1 MTDTGSSR
9 TVRDVVCPFCG
20 LGCDDLTVAA
30 QGRSLT
36 VRENVCPIGETAF
49 AAHPEEGVPRAGGQE
64 TSLDHALARAA
75 EVLRPARRPLVAGLG
90 SDAAGI
96 RSALR
101 LADRI
106 GAGVDH
112 LHGAAGMR
120 NAAVVQTSGWITTTL
135 AEARNRADLWI
146 LAGSDVGRRYPRF
159 LERIAWPGEALFEP
173 PPSQRRVVFIGPE
186 ASAANLPA
194 DDRIE
199 RIPCAQDRIGEVFA
213 ALRALEAGLPLF
225 EAEPGGVPAQR
236 LRALAERL
244 PQAGYGVIAWDAGEL
259 DFPGGDLA
267 VEAITGL
274 IDQLNAE
281 TRWAGLP
288 LGGRDGAT
296 TFGQACTWQTGFP
309 GRVDLGPGYPRHA
322 PHQLEAG
329 RFAAE
334 EADAVLWISAFDAG
348 RLPPDTQAPTV
359 VLGRSG
365 LAPEREPSAYI
376 PVGIPG
382 LDHGGQAY
390 RLDGV
395 MALPLA
401 QLRES
406 GLPSTA
412 QAIAGIEQR
421 L

>member
-1 MTDTGSSR
+1 MTDNGSSQ
-9 TVRDVVCPFCG
+9 TVRDAVCPFCG
-20 LGCDDLTVAA
+20 LGCDDLTIAA
-30 QGRSLT
+30 HGRTLT
-36 VRENVCPIGETAF
+36 VRENGCSISEAAF
-49 AAHPEEGVPRAGGQE
+49 SAHPEESTPRADGRE
-64 TSLDHALARAA
+64 ASLDHALARAA

-90 SDAAGI
+90 TDAAGI

-120 NAAVVQTSGWITTTL
+120 NAAVVQTAGWITTTL

-146 LAGSDVGRRYPRF
+146 IAGSDVGRRYPRF
-159 LERIAWPGEALFEP
+159 LERIAWPADTLFEP
-173 PPSQRRVVFIGPE
+173 PPSQRKIVFVGPE
-186 ASAANLPA
+186 AGAANLPD
-194 DDRIE
+194 DDRIL
-199 RIPCAQDRIGEVFA
+199 RLPCAQDRIGEVFA
-213 ALRALEAGLPLF
+213 ALRALVAGRPLF
-225 EAEPGGVPAQR
+225 AAEPGGIPAQD
-236 LRALAERL
+236 LTELAKRL
-244 PQAGYGVIAWDAGEL
+244 PQARYGVVAWDAGEL

-274 IDQLNAE
+274 IDQLNAD

-288 LGGRDGAT
+288 LGGRDGAA
-296 TFGQACTWQTGFP
+296 TFGQACTWQTGYP

-322 PHQLEAG
+322 PHQLEAK

-334 EADAVLWISAFDAG
+334 EADAVLWISAFDAEQ
-348 RLPPDTQAPTV
+348 PPPATEAPTV

-365 LAPEREPSAYI
+365 LTPAREPSAYI
-376 PVGIPG
+376 PVGVPG

-401 QLRES
+401 RLRET

-412 QAIAGIEQR
+412 EAIASIEQR